1 MEYVHGKRGPRHGPG
16 PRDYG
21 EPLAYRFSL
30 SNLGRW
36 LPIERSTELAAEA
49 TAPPERRGGRSP
61 EFSLPVAPEH

>member
-1 MEYVHGKRGPRHGPG
+1 MSKGGVDHVTGLVHGTTVSRPRTAS
-16 PRDYG
+16 
-21 EPLAYRFSL
+21 AY

-61 EFSLPVAPEH
+61 EFGLPVAPEL